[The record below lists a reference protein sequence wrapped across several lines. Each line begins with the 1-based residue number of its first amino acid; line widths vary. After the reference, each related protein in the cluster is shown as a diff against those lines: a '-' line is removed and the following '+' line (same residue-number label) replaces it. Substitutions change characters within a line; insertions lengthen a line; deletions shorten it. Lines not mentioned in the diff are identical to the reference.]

1 MSTFGKKK
9 NYKKRLEDKLNI
21 KISLNINGEEIQ
33 ANTSAT
39 ETLLN
44 FLRRIGYKDVKCGCE
59 EGSCGSCLV
68 LLDGKATNSC
78 QVFAASCEN
87 SKVITSNGLGD
98 TNDPH
103 PIQKAFVDAG
113 AVQCGFCTPGMVIAT
128 YELLTKNM
136 QPNEEEIKEALSGNL
151 CRCTGYVKIIEA
163 VKLAADYMRNK
174 KG

>member
-9 NYKKRLEDKLNI
+9 SYKKNLQENFDI
-21 KISLNINGEEIQ
+21 KISININGEELI
-33 ANTSAT
+33 ANTNAT

-59 EGSCGSCLV
+59 EGACGACLV
-68 LLDGKATNSC
+68 LLDGKAVNSC
-78 QVFAASCEN
+78 QIFAASCEN
-87 SKVITSNGLGD
+87 SKILTSNGLGD
-98 TNDPH
+98 SNNPH

-128 YELLTKNM
+128 YDLLNKNP
-136 QPNEEEIKEALSGNL
+136 QPDEEQIKNALNGNL

-163 VKLAADYMRNK
+163 VKLAASYMK
-174 KG
+174 KSN

>member
-9 NYKKRLEDKLNI
+9 SYKKNLQENFDI
-21 KISLNINGEEIQ
+21 KISININGEELI
-33 ANTSAT
+33 ANSNAT

-59 EGSCGSCLV
+59 EGACGSCLV
-68 LLDGKATNSC
+68 LLDGKAVNSC
-78 QVFAASCEN
+78 QIFAVSCEN
-87 SKVITSNGLGD
+87 SKILTSNGLGD
-98 TNDPH
+98 SNNPH

-128 YELLTKNM
+128 YDLLNKNP
-136 QPNEEEIKEALSGNL
+136 QPDEDQIKNALNGNL

-163 VKLAADYMRNK
+163 VKLAASYMK
-174 KG
+174 KSN